1 MWIITL
7 SILLPMKIGVFSN
20 QYQNKKVIERVF
32 QLLTNYDAEVF
43 VQKEFLDYLIFSTN
57 VDTNN
62 IETLDDSDPDL
73 HMAFS
78 VGGDGTFL
86 RTVSFLHKKNIP
98 ILGINTGRL
107 GFLAD
112 ISVEEIDTTLDEIF
126 NRKYTIEERTQ
137 IKLTSNNKEES
148 PEYALNEVAILKQ
161 DLASMIT
168 VTMYINGEILSSYEA
183 DGIIVATPTGSTAYS
198 LSVGGAIMAPDTP
211 NFIIT
216 AIAPHSLT
224 SRPLVVGNDNIITLE
239 VKSRSGCFLVSVD
252 GRSRIIP
259 ASGTLLKIEKAKIPV
274 YVVKRLGHTFYNT
287 LRNKLKWGIDPR
299 QNS

>member
-1 MWIITL
+1 
-7 SILLPMKIGVFSN
+7 MKIGVFSN
-20 QYQNKKVIERVF
+20 QYQNKDIIEKVFR
-32 QLLTNYDAEVF
+32 LLINYDTEVF

-57 VDTNN
+57 VETGNLK
-62 IETLDDSDPDL
+62 TLDDPEFDL

-78 VGGDGTFL
+78 IGGDGTFL
-86 RTVSFLHKKNIP
+86 RTVSYLHKKNIP

-112 ISVEEIDTTLDEIF
+112 ISADEIDTTLDEIL
-126 NRKYTIEERTQ
+126 NGQYTVEERTQ
-137 IKLTSNNKEES
+137 IKLSSNNKEET

-168 VTMYINGEILSSYEA
+168 VTMYINGELLSSYEA

-224 SRPLVVGNDNIITLE
+224 SRPLVVGNSNIITLE

-252 GRSRIIP
+252 GRSKVIP
-259 ASGTLLKIEKAKIPV
+259 ANGTLLKIEKAKVPV
-274 YVVKRLGHTFYNT
+274 FVVKRLGHTFYNT
-287 LRNKLKWGIDPR
+287 LRNKLKWGTDPR

>member
-1 MWIITL
+1 
-7 SILLPMKIGVFSN
+7 MKIGVFSN
-20 QYQNKKVIERVF
+20 QYQNKDIIEKVFR
-32 QLLTNYDAEVF
+32 LLINYDTEVF
-43 VQKEFLDYLIFSTN
+43 VQKEFLDYLIFSTD
-57 VDTNN
+57 VETNN
-62 IETLDDSDPDL
+62 LKTLNDPEFDL

-78 VGGDGTFL
+78 IGGDGTFL

-112 ISVEEIDTTLDEIF
+112 ISADEIDTTLDEIL
-126 NRKYTIEERTQ
+126 NGQYTVEERTQ
-137 IKLTSNNKEES
+137 IKLSSNNKEEM

-168 VTMYINGEILSSYEA
+168 VTMYINGELLSSYEA

-216 AIAPHSLT
+216 AIAPHTLT
-224 SRPLVVGNDNIITLE
+224 SRPLVVGNTNIITLE

-252 GRSRIIP
+252 GRSKVIL
-259 ASGTLLKIEKAKIPV
+259 ANGTLLKIERAKVPV
-274 YVVKRLGHTFYNT
+274 FVVKRLGHTFYNT
-287 LRNKLKWGIDPR
+287 LRNKLKWGTDPR
-299 QNS
+299 QNL